1 MLPTVISRFEGIPY
15 FYGEEYVSG
24 VPVRSCSEGPMAIC
38 RLLEGSPLEPEM
50 IRSLE
55 AAYEKTLRIIGLVDR
70 DDPITEMIA
79 RKIIEIAQTGVHD
92 PAELSAIAIKEIGI
106 P

>member
-1 MLPTVISRFEGIPY
+1 
-15 FYGEEYVSG
+15 
-24 VPVRSCSEGPMAIC
+24 MAIC
-38 RLLEGSPLEPEM
+38 RLLKGSPLEPEL

-55 AAYEKTLRIIGLVDR
+55 AAYKKTLRIIGLVDR

-79 RKIIEIAQTGVHD
+79 RKIVEIAQTGVHD
-92 PAELSAIAIKEIGI
+92 PAQLSAIAIKEIGI

>member
-1 MLPTVISRFEGIPY
+1 
-15 FYGEEYVSG
+15 
-24 VPVRSCSEGPMAIC
+24 MAIC

-79 RKIIEIAQTGVHD
+79 RKLIEIAQTGVHD

>member
-1 MLPTVISRFEGIPY
+1 
-15 FYGEEYVSG
+15 
-24 VPVRSCSEGPMAIC
+24 MAIC

-79 RKIIEIAQTGVHD
+79 RKIVEIARTGVHD

>member
-1 MLPTVISRFEGIPY
+1 
-15 FYGEEYVSG
+15 
-24 VPVRSCSEGPMAIC
+24 MAIC
-38 RLLEGSPLEPEM
+38 RLLKGSPLEPEQ
-50 IRSLE
+50 IRSLV
-55 AAYEKTLRIIGLVDR
+55 AAYEKTLRKIGLVDR

-79 RKIIEIAQTGVHD
+79 RKIVEIAQTGIHD

>member
-1 MLPTVISRFEGIPY
+1 MTIY
-15 FYGEEYVSG
+15 
-24 VPVRSCSEGPMAIC
+24 
-38 RLLEGSPLEPEM
+38 RLLKGSPLEPEL

-55 AAYEKTLRIIGLVDR
+55 AAYEKTLRKIGLVDR

-79 RKIIEIAQTGVHD
+79 RKIVEFAQTGVQD
-92 PAELSAIAIKEIGI
+92 AAQLSAMAIKEIGV

>member
-1 MLPTVISRFEGIPY
+1 
-15 FYGEEYVSG
+15 
-24 VPVRSCSEGPMAIC
+24 MAIC

>member
-1 MLPTVISRFEGIPY
+1 
-15 FYGEEYVSG
+15 
-24 VPVRSCSEGPMAIC
+24 MAIY
-38 RLLEGSPLEPEM
+38 RLLKGSALEPEL

>member
-1 MLPTVISRFEGIPY
+1 
-15 FYGEEYVSG
+15 
-24 VPVRSCSEGPMAIC
+24 MAIC

-70 DDPITEMIA
+70 YDPITEMIA

>member
-1 MLPTVISRFEGIPY
+1 MTIY
-15 FYGEEYVSG
+15 
-24 VPVRSCSEGPMAIC
+24 
-38 RLLEGSPLEPEM
+38 RLLKGSPLEPEL

-55 AAYEKTLRIIGLVDR
+55 AAHEKTLRKIGLVDR

-79 RKIIEIAQTGVHD
+79 RKIVEIAQTGVQD
-92 PAELSAIAIKEIGI
+92 PAQLSAMAIKEIGV